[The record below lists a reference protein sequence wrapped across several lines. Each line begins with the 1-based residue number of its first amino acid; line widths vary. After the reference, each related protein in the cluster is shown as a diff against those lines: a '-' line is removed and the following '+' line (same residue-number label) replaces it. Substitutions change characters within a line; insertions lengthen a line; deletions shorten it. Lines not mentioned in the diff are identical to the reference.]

1 MPSYT
6 NPSVAALMRTEGGK
20 TVLSAWKQ
28 ADMVLPVVNTRYNS
42 NIRIVFIPVVRAVMP
57 GSDRASLM
65 SGQDHQ

>member
-6 NPSVAALMRTEGGK
+6 NPSVATLMRTEGGK
-20 TVLSAWKQ
+20 TVLRAWKQ

-42 NIRIVFIPVVRAVMP
+42 NIRIVFIPVVRSVMP
-57 GSDRASLM
+57 GPDRASLM